1 MSYIPL
7 MKRSKFSIRAKK
19 EKGLRLGTINGYQ
32 EVMRYFRQLLSGD
45 VMDVIETTAD
55 KIRSYIKYLRTE
67 RIPYSEDEH
76 RKRSNKELS
85 VHMINIRI
93 RALSTFR
100 FLFTEKM
107 ITLGGGLTFEEALS
121 KEIMIFFTEWNV
133 YMTKD
138 RSLSNT
144 PF

>member
-1 MSYIPL
+1 
-7 MKRSKFSIRAKK
+7 
-19 EKGLRLGTINGYQ
+19 
-32 EVMRYFRQLLSGD
+32 
-45 VMDVIETTAD
+45 MDVIETTAD
-55 KIRSYIKYLRTE
+55 KIRSYINYLRTE

-107 ITLGGGLTFEEALS
+107 ISLGGGLTFEEALS
-121 KEIMIFFTEWNV
+121 KKIMIFFTEWNV
-133 YMTKD
+133 YMTMNS
-138 RSLSNT
+138 SLSNT